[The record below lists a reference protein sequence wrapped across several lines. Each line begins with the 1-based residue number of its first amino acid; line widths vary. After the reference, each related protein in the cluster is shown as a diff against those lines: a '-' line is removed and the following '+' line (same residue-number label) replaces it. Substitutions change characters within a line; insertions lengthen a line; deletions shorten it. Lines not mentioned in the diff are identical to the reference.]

1 MAAGPWF
8 TVQESGGDWNE
19 LSSIWISNGQ
29 EDGKGRIEVRVR
41 LVGPDGSAESG
52 RHNKGELVTQVPAG
66 RRDLLQGIRN

>member
-29 EDGKGRIEVRVR
+29 EDCKGRIEVRVR
-41 LVGPDGSAESG
+41 LVGSDGPAESWSE
-52 RHNKGELVTQVPAG
+52 KYDLAAQVPAG
-66 RRDLLQGIRN
+66 RRDLLQGTRN